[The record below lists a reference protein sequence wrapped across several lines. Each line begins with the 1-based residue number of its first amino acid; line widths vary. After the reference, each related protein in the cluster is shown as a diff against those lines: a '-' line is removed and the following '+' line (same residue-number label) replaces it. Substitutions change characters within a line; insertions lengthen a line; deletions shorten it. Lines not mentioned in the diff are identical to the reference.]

1 MIAKDFIDK
10 YGISEL
16 VNRMKCMQIPDSCN
30 GQINQIYSSRLT
42 LEQIINQLYWICY
55 NIGMSQ
61 SDLLKFVSEYFEDI
75 DATIKEEIEKVLT
88 DDGYYLDV
96 VIPKLEDVINNNL
109 QLFVSK
115 IAKQVYFGLTDSGYF
130 YAFVPGSWDGVTFS
144 TTTEEDEQGYGHLV
158 LKY

>member
-1 MIAKDFIDK
+1 
-10 YGISEL
+10 
-16 VNRMKCMQIPDSCN
+16 MQIPDGCN
-30 GQINQIYSSRLT
+30 GLVNQVFSDRGT
-42 LEQIINQLYWICY
+42 LIQVVNQLYWIT
-55 NIGMSQ
+55 NSIGMSQ
-61 SDLLKFVSEYFEDI
+61 SELLDFVQQYFADI
-75 DATIKEEIEKVLT
+75 DEEIRKQIEQTLT
-88 DDGYYLDV
+88 SEGYYLDV
-96 VIPKLEDVINNNL
+96 IIPKLEEVINDNL